1 MPWIILLLIVIL
13 SIALLEFCYSFR
25 EGNTGMSDTFYWG
38 NQAASNDA
46 GWVGTRNASGAPLPN
61 VQLDVKAHRLWN
73 NVYVFPNSGKIVLLY
88 GSNTGGEVNGTAT
101 GKIEDMH
108 VINRVFNRNRC
119 YNNRYSY

>member
-1 MPWIILLLIVIL
+1 MDYIIIIVIL
-13 SIALLEFCYSFR
+13 SIALLEFAILL

-38 NQAASNDA
+38 NQAALMLD
-46 GWVGTRNASGAPLPN
+46 GWYQVTGAPLPN
-61 VQLDVKAHRLWN
+61 VQLDVKLMIVN

-108 VINRVFNRNRC
+108 VVKWI
-119 YNNRYSY
+119 